1 MADTI
6 VSFFTN
12 LLPGSSRPRDQPAAP
27 IRLRSETR
35 TVGST
40 SSSTTAGPI
49 SAGSDTNE
57 LPRAPAAPTIPAA
70 ATQEASH
77 TTTTPMTRATAT
89 AATGTG
95 PDRDHAAD
103 QQQQIRDQRAEFL
116 NKLGGRPGKGKRG
129 TPKARA
135 RPS

>member
-1 MADTI
+1 MADNI
-6 VSFFTN
+6 VSFFTS
-12 LLPGSSRPRDQPAAP
+12 LLPGSSRPRGQPAAP

-35 TVGST
+35 TMSST
-40 SSSTTAGPI
+40 SSSTTAGPT
-49 SAGSDTNE
+49 STGSDANE
-57 LPRAPAAPTIPAA
+57 LPRSPTAPTTPAA

-89 AATGTG
+89 AAAGAG
-95 PDRDHAAD
+95 PGRDHAAD

-129 TPKARA
+129 TPRAQA

>member
-6 VSFFTN
+6 VSFFTS
-12 LLPGSSRPRDQPAAP
+12 LLPGSSRPRDQPTAP

-40 SSSTTAGPI
+40 SSSTTARPT
-49 SAGSDTNE
+49 SAGPDANE
-57 LPRAPAAPTIPAA
+57 LRGVPATPTIPAA
-70 ATQEASH
+70 ASQEASH
-77 TTTTPMTRATAT
+77 TTTTPKTRAMVT
-89 AATGTG
+89 AAAGAG

-129 TPKARA
+129 TPRAQA

>member
-6 VSFFTN
+6 VSFFTS
-12 LLPGSSRPRDQPAAP
+12 LLPGSSRPREQPAAP

-35 TVGST
+35 TMSST
-40 SSSTTAGPI
+40 SSSTTAGPT
-49 SAGSDTNE
+49 SAGSDADE
-57 LPRAPAAPTIPAA
+57 LPRAATTPTIPAT

-77 TTTTPMTRATAT
+77 TTATPMTRVTAT
-89 AATGTG
+89 AAAGAG
-95 PDRDHAAD
+95 PDRDHVAD
-103 QQQQIRDQRAEFL
+103 QQQHIRDQRAEFL

-129 TPKARA
+129 TPRAHA